1 MKIFHCI
8 EQLHQ
13 IALDFELCQS
23 FSPSYKLVKS
33 LLLAKTKEYIYI
45 IMIFKKMLKLNDI
58 TMIQRSVY
66 FYFWHELS
74 QNIINLKIVLKIL
87 PST

>member
-1 MKIFHCI
+1 
-8 EQLHQ
+8 
-13 IALDFELCQS
+13 
-23 FSPSYKLVKS
+23 
-33 LLLAKTKEYIYI
+33 
-45 IMIFKKMLKLNDI
+45 MIFKKMLKLNDI

-74 QNIINLKIVLKIL
+74 QKLINLKIVLKIL